1 MVHCLTK
8 KHILSLSILLTLEI
22 GAAEI
27 DFARDIQPIFA
38 ENCTTCHGPD
48 KQKAGL
54 NLTDERS
61 ARAELK
67 SGKRAVVNGDPDG
80 SELIYRVTT
89 DDADDLMPPPDHG
102 KRLKPAQ
109 IDRKSVV

>member
-38 ENCTTCHGPD
+38 ENCTACHGPD

-54 NLTDERS
+54 NLTDKKS

-67 SGKRAVVNGDPDG
+67 SGKRAVVPGNPDG
-80 SELIYRVTT
+80 SETHLPSV
-89 DDADDLMPPPDHG
+89 HG
-102 KRLKPAQ
+102 
-109 IDRKSVV
+109 